1 MELEYL
7 HPMLVHFPIALTLAG
22 TGLLAWG
29 LVKNRPEMT
38 RAALVVFL
46 LDGALALP
54 TYLTGQVARAVMEDA
69 GSFAR
74 ALPLLDRHENLGL
87 TSAAAL
93 TALALLSGIALW
105 KRRETEAR
113 RPWGLLA
120 FALACCALVALTAF
134 QGGRLV
140 FKEGVG
146 VRVAAPGP
154 SP

>member
-29 LVKNRPEMT
+29 AWKDRGEAI
-38 RAALVVFL
+38 RAALL
-46 LDGALALP
+46 LFVLGGVLVLP

-69 GSFAR
+69 GSFER
-74 ALPLLDRHENLGL
+74 ALPLLDHHEDLGL

-93 TALALLSGIALW
+93 TALAVLSGLALW
-105 KRRETEAR
+105 KKREEKG
-113 RPWGLLA
+113 RPWGLLLL
-120 FALACCALVALTAF
+120 ALACTALIVLTAF

-140 FKEGVG
+140 FREGVV
-146 VRVAAPGP
+146 VRVESRSSGP
-154 SP
+154 